1 MSKKWFGLFILVTAS
16 LSIASYVLLRGNRGF
31 SIADETRLGKP
42 LAVIREIRKDV
53 RFKNPGD
60 FFWQESGEGQK
71 LYNGSEVFVGTQS
84 RATVFFSGNRRAK
97 LSADTLL
104 RISQDV
110 ADQNN
115 LVLSL
120 NDGAFNLKS
129 FPNDKTGLVLKVDEA
144 GLKIGPGFRFDLYVK
159 KREDGLGLAM
169 ASGKMGMT
177 GVTEKTELLQG
188 ESIII
193 KERSTDIGN
202 TAETRDSGNSKKV
215 ELYIDETLDTSVKL
229 IQPVDNQIVYNGG
242 RPQLFRWSGGSQERM
257 TLQYSTHPDFF
268 ENVIDADVTGL
279 SVFTIPTK
287 ELHGDVFWRLVS
299 YYKGVPQYSKAGFFK
314 ITNIDGVSFDKVT
327 LQYLSRGKWQLEAD
341 VQEKAAL
348 RYEYQVSQQTDFN
361 ELFDAYLGKPPFRS
375 MIDSHGDFFIRV
387 RRIYDNGLV
396 SGWSEVKTVRVREPL
411 KNPVLH
417 LASQSE
423 NKEGLVTAHLTWEQV
438 PDTAE
443 YLLQFSRS
451 PEFKSQQS
459 LSIKDKLETD
469 VSHSQSTP
477 IYYRLVAQSQEGE
490 TSLPSNVVSV
500 KASELHKEKNQALLA
515 QRMAEEEKLKEKNPK
530 FSMVSPSDKAVFY
543 VQQKI
548 TFTWDGQG
556 ADLLQ
561 ISTVP
566 KFTQDTE
573 DYPVQGQNSL
583 ELTRTKTAKLYWR
596 LNNKKK
602 SLNLPGRLFTV
613 LPQTDTLIENIDLH
627 FIGRGKW
634 EIFPKVK
641 DARAAET
648 YQVQLSR
655 DSGFTKI
662 YKDQT
667 QSLNK
672 GIEITEDGEYFV
684 RARKILEGKA
694 ISAWSNTVSQFIRPP
709 LSAPVLGKDEEE
721 LLSHEVI
728 QVKLFWENVKNA
740 SSYLVEIADTEKFG
754 NIQRSIIARENSYSV
769 EHSAREPSYLR
780 VSARSKEG
788 ELSPTSKVFKIKG
801 LVPGPAIDRYEV
813 VFANYDDPKD
823 TDKLHI
829 LWSHRKN
836 AKKYVVEV
844 GRKEDL
850 RDAQK
855 FETVNIEFFRPVK
868 EEGWYYFRL
877 RPISGSTEFFDT
889 PSSIYAIE
897 YRKLKELGVATLDA
911 PQKGQ
916 VVKAE
921 GAKPNV
927 RFAWGQVLGAAW
939 YELELARDTDFKNGV
954 LYKVEA
960 RDYLLRSGIDKG
972 RWYFRVRG
980 RSQTQSSPW
989 SSPSFFELR

>member
-1 MSKKWFGLFILVTAS
+1 MSKKWLGLIILLMAS
-16 LSIASYVLLRGNRGF
+16 LSVASYVLLRGNRGF

-42 LAVIREIRKDV
+42 LAVVREIHKDV

-60 FFWQESGEGQK
+60 FFWQESEEGQK
-71 LYNGSEVFVGTQS
+71 LYNGSEVFVGAKS
-84 RATVFFSGNRRAK
+84 KATVFFSGNRRAK

-110 ADQNN
+110 ADQNS
-115 LVLSL
+115 LVLALS
-120 NDGAFNLKS
+120 DGAFNLKN

-159 KREDGLGLAM
+159 KRDDGLGLAM
-169 ASGKMGMT
+169 ASGKMGMA

-193 KERSTDIGN
+193 KERSSDLGSTANVPEGN
-202 TAETRDSGNSKKV
+202 QKKV
-215 ELYIDETLDTSVKL
+215 ELYIDETLDASVKL
-229 IQPVDNQIVYNGG
+229 LHPVDNQIVYNSG
-242 RPQLFRWSGGSQERM
+242 RPQLFQWSGGSQEKM
-257 TLQYSTHPDFF
+257 ILQYSTHPDFF
-268 ENVIDADVTGL
+268 EKVVDADVTGL
-279 SVFTIPTK
+279 SVFAIPTK

-327 LQYLSRGKWQLEAD
+327 LQYLSRAKWQLEAD

-396 SGWSEVKTVRVREPL
+396 SGWSEIKTVRVREPL
-411 KNPVLH
+411 KNPVLQ

-423 NKEGLVTAHLTWEQV
+423 NKEGLVTAHLTWEQI
-438 PDTAE
+438 PETAE

-451 PEFKSQQS
+451 PEFTSQQS

-469 VSHSQSTP
+469 VSHSQSAP

-490 TSLPSNVVSV
+490 ISPPSNIVAVR
-500 KASELHKEKNQALLA
+500 ASELQKEKNQALLA
-515 QRMAEEEKLKEKNPK
+515 HRMAEEEKLKEKNSK
-530 FSMVSPSDKAVFY
+530 FSVTSPADKSVFY

-548 TFTWDGQG
+548 KFTWDGPG
-556 ADLLQ
+556 AETLQ
-561 ISTVP
+561 LSTVP
-566 KFTQDTE
+566 KFTQDIE
-573 DYPVQGQNSL
+573 EYPVQGKNSL
-583 ELTRTKTAKLYWR
+583 ELTRTKTEKLYWR

-602 SLNLPGRLFTV
+602 SFNLPGRMFTV
-613 LPQTDTLIENIDLH
+613 LPQTDTLIESIDLH

-634 EIFPKVK
+634 EIFPQVK
-641 DARAAET
+641 GARAAET
-648 YQVQLSR
+648 YQVQLSH
-655 DSGFTKI
+655 DAGFTKI
-662 YKDQT
+662 YRDQT

-672 GIEITEDGEYFV
+672 GIEITEHGEYFV
-684 RARKILEGKA
+684 RAKKISEGKA
-694 ISAWSNTVSQFIRPP
+694 ISAWSNTVTQFIRPP
-709 LSAPVLGKDEEE
+709 LSAPILGKNEEQ
-721 LLSHEVI
+721 LISPEVI
-728 QVKLFWENVKNA
+728 QVKLAWETVQNA

-754 NIQRSIIARENSYSV
+754 SIQRSIIVRENNYSV
-769 EHSAREPSYLR
+769 EHSTKEPSYLR
-780 VSARSKEG
+780 VSARSQEG
-788 ELSPTSKVFKIKG
+788 ELSPASKVFKIKG

-823 TDKLHI
+823 TDKLHV

-836 AKKYVVEV
+836 AKKYIIEV

-889 PSSIYAIE
+889 PSSVYAIE
-897 YRKLKELGVATLDA
+897 YRKLKELNVATLDA

-916 VVKAE
+916 IVKAE

-989 SSPSFFELR
+989 SPPSFFELR